1 MNSNVE
7 NPNKKAGEKRKRQ
20 RLNNLGEFHFR
31 RLHIKGIDAQ
41 NAIFEPSKLKL
52 V

>member
-20 RLNNLGEFHFR
+20 RSLNLVQNLHGNV
-31 RLHIKGIDAQ
+31 L
-41 NAIFEPSKLKL
+41 PWY
-52 V
+52 

>member
-20 RLNNLGEFHFR
+20 RFNNLKQVS
-31 RLHIKGIDAQ
+31 L
-41 NAIFEPSKLKL
+41 
-52 V
+52 

>member
-20 RLNNLGEFHFR
+20 RLNNPR
-31 RLHIKGIDAQ
+31 RVTL
-41 NAIFEPSKLKL
+41 
-52 V
+52 